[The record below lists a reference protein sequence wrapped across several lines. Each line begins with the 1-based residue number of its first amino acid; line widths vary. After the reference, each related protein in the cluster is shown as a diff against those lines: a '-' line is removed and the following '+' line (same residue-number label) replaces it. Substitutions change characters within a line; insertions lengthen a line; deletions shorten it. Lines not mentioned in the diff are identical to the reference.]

1 MPSTASLEG
10 APSTAPDSASPLSA
24 LLHTLEDLERAI
36 AQEAAALA
44 GGDADQL
51 LEAVEAK
58 RRALAAVETLLRS
71 PELEPLLRDPAAA
84 ASAHSSLSTD
94 VEWPAL
100 LEKLELCRSSNEAV
114 GGALQAALRSTE
126 TSLKWLGLAAD
137 SPTYGDGPTA
147 THRRDLAIC

>member
-1 MPSTASLEG
+1 MPSTAPLEG
-10 APSTAPDSASPLSA
+10 APTTAPHAASPLSA
-24 LLHTLEDLERAI
+24 LLHTLEGLERAI
-36 AQEAAALA
+36 AEEAAVLTS
-44 GGDADQL
+44 GDADQL

-58 RRALAAVETLLRS
+58 RCALAAVETLLRS

-84 ASAHSSLSTD
+84 ASAYSSRSTD
-94 VEWPAL
+94 AEWSAL
-100 LEKLELCRSSNEAV
+100 LEKLETCRSSNEAV
-114 GGALQAALRSTE
+114 GGALHAALRSTE